1 MSPLTGFGIL
11 VRGGFYKHVA
21 ARGALRTRS
30 KAMDT
35 PNTAS
40 QSKQA
45 IFLDLSGRAK
55 FCITGTDRLRF
66 LNGQITND
74 LRKAS
79 ETSAIEACIL
89 NAKGKTDAHI
99 YVSASGESFLVDAA
113 ADLRETLK
121 VRLERY
127 VIADDVQIEDVTD
140 QFSLFHALS
149 QQSPTLE
156 NGRIV
161 SMRRFAEPGW
171 DMWGDAAQHRVS
183 LQELS
188 SQWALC
194 DSDTAEVMRIEQ
206 GIPIWGRELTND
218 IIPIEANLEQRAID
232 YQKGC
237 YIGQEVIS
245 RIKMSGQT
253 NKRLCG
259 LISLDDLPLQPGMK
273 LAAPSV
279 LVKEVGWITSS
290 TGSKR
295 LGKEIALGY
304 VKRGFNSVGTKLDV
318 VTAGDSASKGSQLIR
333 VEVVPL
339 PFV

>member
-1 MSPLTGFGIL
+1 
-11 VRGGFYKHVA
+11 
-21 ARGALRTRS
+21 
-30 KAMDT
+30 MD
-35 PNTAS
+35 N
-40 QSKQA
+40 A
-45 IFLDLSGRAK
+45 IFLALSERAK
-55 FCITGTDRLRF
+55 FRITGTDRLRF

-99 YVSASGESFLVDAA
+99 FVCTSEKSVWVDAA

-140 QFSLFHALS
+140 QFLLFHLLSKQPPALES
-149 QQSPTLE
+149 
-156 NGRIV
+156 GRIV
-161 SMRRFAEPGW
+161 SVHRFAEPGW
-171 DMWGDAAQHRVS
+171 DIWVEVAQHGAL

-188 SQWALC
+188 LRWTLR
-194 DSDTAEVMRIEQ
+194 DSDAAEVMRIEQ
-206 GIPIWGRELTND
+206 GIPRWGRELTAE
-218 IIPIEANLEQRAID
+218 IIPIEANLEQRTID

-259 LISLDDLPLQPGMK
+259 LISLDDVPLQPGMK
-273 LAAPSV
+273 LAAPSAAGR
-279 LVKEVGWITSS
+279 EVGWVTTATRSERI
-290 TGSKR
+290 
-295 LGKEIALGY
+295 GKEIALGY
-304 VKRGFNSVGTKLDV
+304 VKRGFNSPGTKLDAFS
-318 VTAGDSASKGSQLIR
+318 AGNSAKPIS
-333 VEVVPL
+333 VEVAPL
-339 PFV
+339 PFL

>member
-1 MSPLTGFGIL
+1 
-11 VRGGFYKHVA
+11 
-21 ARGALRTRS
+21 
-30 KAMDT
+30 MDT
-35 PNTAS
+35 PNRSS

-99 YVSASGESFLVDAA
+99 YVSASGESFWVDAA

-121 VRLERY
+121 ARLERY

-140 QFSLFHALS
+140 QFSLFHTLS

-156 NGRIV
+156 NGRMV
-161 SMRRFAEPGW
+161 SVRRFAEPGW
-171 DMWGDAAQHRVS
+171 DIWGDATQHRVS

-188 SQWALC
+188 SQWTLC
-194 DSDTAEVMRIEQ
+194 DSEAAEVMRIEQ
-206 GIPIWGRELTND
+206 GIPSWGRELTND

-259 LISLDDLPLQPGMK
+259 LISLDELPLHPGMK
-273 LAAPSV
+273 LAASSTPG
-279 LVKEVGWITSS
+279 KEVGWITSS
-290 TGSKR
+290 TRSKR
-295 LGKEIALGY
+295 QEIALGY
-304 VKRGFNSVGTKLDV
+304 VKRGFNSANTMLDAFAAENSEPKPV
-318 VTAGDSASKGSQLIR
+318 RAIR

-339 PFV
+339 PFL